1 MVLIVAPHT
10 SWKDIIVGL
19 AARSVLQAK
28 QIKFL
33 GKKEL
38 FNGPFGWFFRW
49 LGGTPVD
56 RFSHH
61 GMVKQVVEMF
71 MKKEEFALALSPE
84 GTRKRVD
91 HLRTGFY
98 HIAKNA
104 KVPILMVG
112 LDFANKQMIF
122 SEPFFTTDNEEEDF
136 NRIITFF
143 APVKGKHPELGL
155 AHLKIS
161 VV

>member
-1 MVLIVAPHT
+1 
-10 SWKDIIVGL
+10 
-19 AARSVLQAK
+19 
-28 QIKFL
+28 
-33 GKKEL
+33 
-38 FNGPFGWFFRW
+38 
-49 LGGTPVD
+49 
-56 RFSHH
+56 
-61 GMVKQVVEMF
+61 MF